1 MLEAEQPIQQA
12 LNQAGILATA
22 ETPTQFDTDGAPIRL
37 GATKLTSMGRSLKE
51 YQTPYGVAAVERHV
65 SQSPRGG
72 KTYCPLDQDARIVVS
87 STPEF
92 AKMIAFKDAEFGS
105 GRVLLDVRED
115 HGRTVAR

>member
-51 YQTPYGVAAVERHV
+51 QRPDKRLE
-65 SQSPRGG
+65 
-72 KTYCPLDQDARIVVS
+72 
-87 STPEF
+87 
-92 AKMIAFKDAEFGS
+92 
-105 GRVLLDVRED
+105 VREIMKMPQVVFLKMAYAD
-115 HGRTVAR
+115 RPGASSGLSTTYGILFFVGFLALCRTVVKDVPLLAA